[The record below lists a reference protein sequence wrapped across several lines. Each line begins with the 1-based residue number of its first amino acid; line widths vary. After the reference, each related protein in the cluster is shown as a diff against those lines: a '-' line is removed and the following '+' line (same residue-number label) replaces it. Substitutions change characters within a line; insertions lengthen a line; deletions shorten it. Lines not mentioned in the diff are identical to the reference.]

1 MFDYYDCYFFYTL
14 CRLSLAEQRRK
25 ELYAKQGR
33 GNQFTSRDDRDN
45 WIKKELKSLNRAIR
59 DKEEQVHLSVHYL
72 FISQRLNFKFIIYL
86 YNNGSPYYVWKIWTC
101 ACATTCMNYTKLT
114 LIDTVMPD
122 KNDV

>member
-1 MFDYYDCYFFYTL
+1 MVWGFFIPNLKKNDKTYIDHHIEYLFSDINVFDYDDCYFFYTL

-72 FISQRLNFKFIIYL
+72 FIS
-86 YNNGSPYYVWKIWTC
+86 
-101 ACATTCMNYTKLT
+101 
-114 LIDTVMPD
+114 
-122 KNDV
+122 